1 MICYPNLIVRISLDK
16 WAYDKKNSI
25 GGVYMIR
32 IIAKNHI
39 YFIGKVS
46 ELLESL
52 DDLCTQYITVQDVI
66 NNHLDIQ

>member
-1 MICYPNLIVRISLDK
+1 
-16 WAYDKKNSI
+16 
-25 GGVYMIR
+25 MIR

-52 DDLCTQYITVQDVI
+52 EDLCTQYITVQDVI